1 MKSALNQL
9 ILLGFLCQ
17 GLTWDGY
24 GLAIANVVL
33 WLVCVN
39 WSRKPANIPQ
49 AYEGLALLVGTIGGY
64 FLGKATGQST
74 HFMIGHG
81 ITLVQA
87 VRLLR
92 PLSARDKRF
101 SLLAAFLHLGVGC
114 TVVIDFRFV
123 FILLG
128 AVWLIPAALKELAGD
143 EFKPLNTISVAPVKP
158 RFAWGQFALL
168 LIVSVLVFML
178 FPRGLLG
185 SGGVPAIGG
194 SQTSLMDS
202 MIDPTGGGAA
212 QSGRVIFEVQGD
224 HVGYLRAFAL
234 TEFKD
239 GMWSASQRRAAFN
252 LNLIPPD
259 SRQGHKFRS
268 VRVKNVM
275 HLGRSLPSDGHI
287 IALAG
292 NFFSQP
298 VQDSHEIPW
307 AITTWQKTGAFYE
320 YWTDTTFARK
330 SLFPQEVRE
339 LTQHPVPS
347 PEVKRWLTNVIGNVT
362 EPVARARKL
371 EKHFQENFTYR
382 IGAPK
387 LNRLNPLEEFLLET
401 KEGHCERYASSLA
414 LLLRMEGVPS
424 RVVVG
429 YVADQQNVVTGW
441 RPVRFKDAHA
451 WTEAWFPGTG
461 WVQFD
466 ATPRSTMQPSIWDP
480 EAWMEKADFVWN
492 VYVVNFDGP
501 SQRELMRV
509 GTESVGHAL
518 GWMHERAEW
527 LTLVLVV
534 LMAIALWRRRSVNPE
549 LKAERQKQKRL
560 AHAANQYGRM
570 LAAFEKRGFIR
581 APQQTPL
588 EFLTALRHGV
598 APALSEA
605 ELITNHFCALRYGG
619 DDMTIEEKEVEG
631 ALERL
636 RKMTNVQA

>member
-1 MKSALNQL
+1 MKSALNL
-9 ILLGFLCQ
+9 MILLGFLCQ

-24 GLAIANVVL
+24 GLVLANIAL
-33 WLVCVN
+33 WLACVN
-39 WSRKPANIPQ
+39 WPRRPVNIPQ
-49 AYEGLALLVGTIGGY
+49 SFEGIALLTGAIGGY
-64 FLGKATGQST
+64 FLAKAFGQST
-74 HFMIGHG
+74 HFALGHG

-101 SLLAAFLHLGVGC
+101 SLVAAFLHLGVGC

-123 FILLG
+123 VILLG
-128 AVWLIPAALKELAGD
+128 AVWLIPATLRELAGTD
-143 EFKPLNTISVAPVKP
+143 FKPTTTTATARP
-158 RFAWGQFALL
+158 RFAWAQFAVLL
-168 LIVSVLVFML
+168 LCAVLVFML

-185 SGGVPAIGG
+185 SGGVPTIGG
-194 SQTSLMDS
+194 SQSSLMDS
-202 MIDPTGGGAA
+202 MLDPTGGGAA
-212 QSGRVIFEVQGD
+212 QSGRVIFEIQGD
-224 HVGYLRAFAL
+224 NLGYLRAIAM
-234 TEFKD
+234 TEYTN
-239 GMWSASQRRAAFN
+239 GVWNGNPRRAAYT
-252 LNLIPPD
+252 LNLVPPGQ
-259 SRQGHKFRS
+259 RKGHKNRS
-268 VRVKNVM
+268 VRVKNVA
-275 HLGRSLPSDGHI
+275 HLGRSLPADGHVTAI
-287 IALAG
+287 SG

-298 VQDSHEIPW
+298 VQDSHEMLW
-307 AITTWQKTGAFYE
+307 AISTWQKANAVYE
-320 YWTDTTFARK
+320 YSTDTTFARK
-330 SLFPQEVRE
+330 SLFPQEIKA
-339 LTQHPVPS
+339 LTQHPDPS
-347 PEVKRWLTNVIGNVT
+347 PAVQQWVTNVIGNVT
-362 EPVARARKL
+362 EPLARARKL

-382 IGAPK
+382 IGAPR
-387 LNRLNPLEEFLLET
+387 LSRLNSLEEFLLET

-414 LLLRMEGVPS
+414 LLLRMQGIPS

-461 WVQFD
+461 WAQFD
-466 ATPRSTMQPSIWDP
+466 ATPRSTIQRSIWDP

-549 LKAERQKQKRL
+549 AVAAKKQQQRL

-570 LAAFEKRGFIR
+570 LAAFEKRGFTR
-581 APQQTPL
+581 APQQTPY
-588 EFLTALRHGV
+588 EFLMTLKQGI

-619 DDMTIEEKEVEG
+619 AETEREEKEVEG

-636 RKMTNVQA
+636 KKMTNA